1 MMAGVPLSQAI
12 LPYIV
17 LSTPN

>member
-1 MMAGVPLSQAI
+1 MAGVPLSQAI